1 MNYKVISC
9 IIITIV
15 ALFNAFTEYLDWK
28 SMKNRIPDSVKDIYD
43 EETYKKWC
51 SYHKGNIP

>member
-28 SMKNRIPDSVKDIYD
+28 SMKNRMAYGEDSRTVYRL
-43 EETYKKWC
+43 WF
-51 SYHKGNIP
+51 